1 MIRNIAVMAHVDTGK
16 TTLTE
21 QMLRHCGAI
30 RMVGSVD
37 EGTAHTDRLEVE
49 RRRGIS
55 VHAACVP
62 MRWRDTEIN
71 LIDTP
76 GHTDF
81 SAEVERSLWA
91 LDGAVLLISAVD
103 GVLPQTEKL
112 FQTLRKLR
120 LPVVIFLNKT
130 DREGAD
136 VDAVLRQARERLHAG
151 VTACTPEAL
160 MERIAEQDEAALEDY
175 LNGTLWPS
183 ARLLPA
189 AAAMTRSGE
198 LIPAL
203 AGSALKDQ
211 GVEALLDALV
221 DFLPPPEGDPDGP
234 LCGVVFG
241 VEMDKTMGRAALT
254 RMFSGRLCNRDM
266 IGDSKVTQIR
276 MLTVEGRPKD
286 AGELRAGEIGV
297 IYGLSNVRA
306 GDVLGDPA
314 LLPRRLPRGELCDPL
329 MMVKVLCDPA
339 RKVELRAALEQLS
352 VEDGHFT
359 HEELEGVEHI
369 RVMGLIQ
376 LEVLQELLATRFGL
390 AVTFDKPTVVY
401 RETIAKEAVGFYAY
415 TMPKPCWAVL
425 KFLITPL
432 PRGSGVQYESVTPVR
447 EIMERYQHQ
456 VEQAIPLATR
466 QGMLGWQVDDV
477 KITLIGGEHH
487 LVHTHP
493 LDFIVCT
500 PIAFMDGLRRGGSV
514 LLEPMMRL
522 HITAPEGYLGRLLSE
537 VAAMGGEME
546 DSQLR
551 QGMCDVTAR
560 APLTG
565 CMDFSQRLAAL
576 TSGGGA
582 VSMELS
588 GYRECP
594 FDESKRCPRK
604 SVHPLDTSKYILAA
618 RSALEGGIFDR

>member
-55 VHAACVP
+55 VHAA
-62 MRWRDTEIN
+62 
-71 LIDTP
+71 
-76 GHTDF
+76 
-81 SAEVERSLWA
+81 

-136 VDAVLRQARERLHAG
+136 VDAVLRQARERLYAG

-175 LNGTLWPS
+175 LNGTLWPA

-221 DFLPPPEGDPDGP
+221 DFLPPPQGDADAS

-376 LEVLQELLATRFGL
+376 LEVLQELLSTRFGL

-565 CMDFSQRLAAL
+565 CMDFSQRLAVL

-582 VSMELS
+582 VSMELA

>member
-30 RMVGSVD
+30 RTVGSVD

-62 MRWRDTEIN
+62 MRWRNTEIN

-175 LNGTLWPS
+175 LNGTLWPA
-183 ARLLPA
+183 ARLLPT

-221 DFLPPPEGDPDGP
+221 DFLPPPEGDADAP

-376 LEVLQELLATRFGL
+376 LEVLQELLSTRFGL

-456 VEQAIPLATR
+456 VEQAISPGDPARHAGLAGGRCENHPHWRGTSPGAYPSPGFHR
-466 QGMLGWQVDDV
+466 VHAHRFHGRPAPGRLGAAGTHDAPAHHRAGGLPGPSAQRGGGHGRGDGGLAAPARHVRRDRPSAAYGLHGFLPAVGGTDQRRRR
-477 KITLIGGEHH
+477 GEHG
-487 LVHTHP
+487 
-493 LDFIVCT
+493 
-500 PIAFMDGLRRGGSV
+500 AGG
-514 LLEPMMRL
+514 
-522 HITAPEGYLGRLLSE
+522 
-537 VAAMGGEME
+537 
-546 DSQLR
+546 
-551 QGMCDVTAR
+551 
-560 APLTG
+560 
-565 CMDFSQRLAAL
+565 
-576 TSGGGA
+576 
-582 VSMELS
+582 LS
-588 GYRECP
+588 GMSLR
-594 FDESKRCPRK
+594 
-604 SVHPLDTSKYILAA
+604 
-618 RSALEGGIFDR
+618 